1 MVVVQRSIIWSPHGD
16 HSQFLAGGTELKL
29 YQWVPETND
38 SPGRARYISTI
49 PDITLMMCA
58 DWSPDP
64 NCPDLVAVG
73 LTTGKTLLV
82 RMQEHSL
89 TDYPN
94 SDGIETPTQGRAT
107 IYNSNNNSST
117 NLNSIRQQQQQP
129 TPQQHQQKQYP
140 SLGVKMSRSSN
151 VVSFSKTHPH
161 LLAAGLDKV
170 RNDPCLLV
178 WDVSR
183 SLDSYCNTP
192 TGSQTPTAFP
202 SIRGHVHQESRSSI
216 SAQWRFDGRND
227 NYEDRSRFNDIP
239 PMSTSATGTR
249 EQGPVRQYGPSE
261 AISSCAWSEHANAP
275 LLIAGMGNKYLRVYD
290 IRADLGSNPLQFATK
305 AVHGITMDPFSA
317 YRLASYTEEGI
328 IKLWDIRKSNEAVLT
343 LNPDN
348 KTNLSKLVFSPSQPG
363 FLASLTKDSIYI
375 NLWDIQETCSLQSAV
390 DSSVQKS
397 STVVPTPSVSKLEK
411 STSHNALHS
420 LVNGEEELS
429 IPVLWKSRKTRSSNK
444 EFTTFSFIPN
454 SISSTT
460 KPMPNVHNLLT
471 VHKDGKFE
479 SIKVQEACQISW
491 QPTGG
496 MVMTAKRGL
505 LSYYPPSSESIDKK
519 MIHLTMHDDD
529 EFSLRQRNPDFEP
542 DTIIFNTDKALA
554 KELDKDI
561 SVVMRKRLNEGYSM
575 DCTKNISI
583 VKDDRKLKELW
594 SWMKIADQISTR
606 LSKVGNADYSFHG
619 VYGIWMGSQG
629 RNNRSP
635 ANTPRSNSSPKLT
648 RQASLQRKIIE
659 DTTATDDLD
668 TTDPTN
674 NLPMVNTAKYAQ
686 RNLALSACGF
696 AFDIQEFELELVAL
710 ESRGEYDKAAGLALF
725 HGSPER
731 AIRALG
737 SARGREH
744 KEEQQRKLMSAIL
757 ASYQVEG
764 TNTNHTWKDI
774 CESLSSDMADRP
786 YLRAIFAYIA
796 SNDWYRVLDEPG
808 LPLRERMAIALRV
821 LDDDQMSLYLNRTL
835 EKLVREGDV
844 EGVVVTGL
852 TLKGVELLEQA
863 LDRYGDV
870 QTASLIMSYI
880 VPKRFKDSR
889 VEDWVEN
896 YRLLMDRWQM
906 WHARAKFDIQ
916 RGKRMNSSEIAP
928 PQVYVRCNFCAQ
940 SLGHSL
946 VIQNARNR
954 EGKRMNVQTSNPGG
968 RASGKQKSTVCSS
981 CRKPLPRCA
990 LCLLHMGTPIDQLRQ
1005 TIIAND
1011 THKVDPA
1018 GFDLWFTWCQ
1028 TCRHGGHAVHMF
1040 DWFQKHSTC
1049 PVSNCTCQCQI

>member
-29 YQWVPETND
+29 YQWVPE
-38 SPGRARYISTI
+38 
-49 PDITLMMCA
+49 CA

-107 IYNSNNNSST
+107 IYNT
-117 NLNSIRQQQQQP
+117 
-129 TPQQHQQKQYP
+129 
-140 SLGVKMSRSSN
+140 
-151 VVSFSKTHPH
+151 
-161 LLAAGLDKV
+161 AGLDKV

-202 SIRGHVHQESRSSI
+202 SIRGHVQQESRSSI
-216 SAQWRFDGRND
+216 STQWRFDGRND
-227 NYEDRSRFNDIP
+227 TYEDRSRFNDIP
-239 PMSTSATGTR
+239 PMSTSAAGTR
-249 EQGPVRQYGPSE
+249 EQGPVRQYGSSE

-305 AVHGITMDPFSA
+305 AVHGITIDPFSA

-328 IKLWDIRKSNEAVLT
+328 IKLWDIRKNNEAVLT
-343 LNPDN
+343 LNPEN

-363 FLASLTKDSIYI
+363 FLASLTKDSFYI

-397 STVVPTPSVSKLEK
+397 STVAPTPSVSKLEK

-420 LVNGEEELS
+420 LVNDGDELS

-454 SISSTT
+454 SISSST
-460 KPMPNVHNLLT
+460 KPIPNVHNLLT

-491 QPTGG
+491 QPIGG

-505 LSYYPPSSESIDKK
+505 LSYYPPSSESINNK
-519 MIHLTMHDDD
+519 MIQLTMHDDD
-529 EFSLRQRNPDFEP
+529 EFSSPQRNPDFES

-594 SWMKIADQISTR
+594 SWMKIADQISTT

-635 ANTPRSNSSPKLT
+635 ANTPRSNSSPKLS
-648 RQASLQRKIIE
+648 RQASNQRKITE
-659 DTTATDDLD
+659 DTTTIAGLD

-674 NLPMVNTAKYAQ
+674 HLPMVNTAKYAQ

-696 AFDIQEFELELVAL
+696 AFDIQEFELELVTL
-710 ESRGEYDKAAGLALF
+710 ESREEYDKAAGLALF

-744 KEEQQRKLMSAIL
+744 KEGKINLNNDMHEKLINFFFFFFCVEQQRKLMSAIL

-774 CESLSSDMADRP
+774 CESLSSDMVDRP

>member
-1 MVVVQRSIIWSPHGD
+1 MVIVQRSIIWSPHED

-29 YQWVPETND
+29 YEWVPETND
-38 SPGRARYISTI
+38 TPGRAKYISTI

-89 TDYPN
+89 TDYPT
-94 SDGIETPTQGRAT
+94 SDGLDTPVQGRAT
-107 IYNSNNNSST
+107 IYNKNSQPTSNMNT
-117 NLNSIRQQQQQP
+117 IRHQPQQP
-129 TPQQHQQKQYP
+129 QQQKQYP

-202 SIRGHVHQESRSSI
+202 AIRGHTQQESRSSI
-216 SAQWRFDGRND
+216 AAQWRLDNRSSDNFDV
-227 NYEDRSRFNDIP
+227 DRSRYNDVAPI
-239 PMSTSATGTR
+239 STPGGGGSR
-249 EQGPVRQYGPSE
+249 EQGPVRQFGSSE
-261 AISSCAWSEHANAP
+261 AISSCAWSEHSNSP
-275 LLIAGMGNKYLRVYD
+275 LLIAGMGNKYLRAYD
-290 IRADLGSNPLQFATK
+290 IRADPGSNPLQYATK
-305 AVHGITMDPFSA
+305 AVHGIAMDPFSP
-317 YRLASYTEEGI
+317 YRLASFTEEGV
-328 IKLWDIRKSNEAVLT
+328 IKLWDIRKNNDAVLT
-343 LNPDN
+343 LNPES
-348 KTNLSKLVFSPSQPG
+348 KASLSKLVFSPTQQG
-363 FLASLTKDSIYI
+363 FLASLTKDALHI

-390 DSSVQKS
+390 NSTVQKQ
-397 STVVPTPSVSKLEK
+397 TATTAPTLPTKLERNP
-411 STSHNALHS
+411 SHNALHD
-420 LVNGEEELS
+420 LVNEDEDLS
-429 IPVLWKSRKTRSSNK
+429 IPVLWKSRKTRYSNK
-444 EFTTFSFIPN
+444 EFATFSFIPN
-454 SISSTT
+454 SISATNSI
-460 KPMPNVHNLLT
+460 PNNHNILT

-479 SIKVQEACQISW
+479 SIKVQEACQIAW

-496 MVMTAKRGL
+496 MVMTGKRGL
-505 LSYYPPSSESIDKK
+505 LSYYPADMDNQFDKK
-519 MIHLTMHDDD
+519 MLRLNLNDDNSPSQNRR
-529 EFSLRQRNPDFEP
+529 EHEEI
-542 DTIIFNTDKALA
+542 TISSDKALA
-554 KELDKDI
+554 KELDRDI
-561 SVVMRKRLNEGYSM
+561 SVVMRKRLIEGYSM
-575 DCTKNISI
+575 NCNKNILI
-583 VKDDRKLKELW
+583 VKEDRKLKELW
-594 SWMKIADQISTR
+594 SWMKIADQISAKMA
-606 LSKVGNADYSFHG
+606 KVGNTDYSFHG
-619 VYGIWMGSQG
+619 VYGIWIGSQG
-629 RNNRSP
+629 RNSKSSP
-635 ANTPRSNSSPKLT
+635 ANTPRIDGSPKLA
-648 RQASLQRKIIE
+648 RPPSSSRIKE
-659 DTTATDDLD
+659 DITPSDANN
-668 TTDPTN
+668 DPAN
-674 NLPMVNTAKYAQ
+674 DLPMVDTARAAQ
-686 RNLALSACGF
+686 RHLALTACGF
-696 AFDIQEFELELVAL
+696 DFDVKGFERELVELEG
-710 ESRGEYDKAAGLALF
+710 RGEYDKAAGLALF
-725 HGSPER
+725 HGAPDR
-731 AIRALG
+731 AIKALG
-737 SARGREH
+737 NVKG
-744 KEEQQRKLMSAIL
+744 KNVQEEQQRKLMSAIL
-757 ASYQVEG
+757 ASYQAG
-764 TNTNHTWKDI
+764 DTSTNNTWKEI
-774 CESLSSDMADRP
+774 CESLSDDMIDRP

-796 SNDWYRVLDEPG
+796 SDDWYRVLNEPG
-808 LPLRERMAIALRV
+808 LPLRERMAVALRV
-821 LDDDQMSLYLNRTL
+821 LDDEQMTIYLNQTL
-835 EKLVREGDV
+835 EKLVQEGDV

-852 TLKGVELLEQA
+852 TLKGVDLLERA

-870 QTASLIMSYI
+870 QTASLVMSYI
-880 VPKRFKDSR
+880 VPKRFKDIR

-906 WHARAKFDIQ
+906 WHERAKFDIQ

-1028 TCRHGGHAVHMF
+1028 MCRHGGHAVHMF
-1040 DWFQKHSTC
+1040 DWFRKHSTC